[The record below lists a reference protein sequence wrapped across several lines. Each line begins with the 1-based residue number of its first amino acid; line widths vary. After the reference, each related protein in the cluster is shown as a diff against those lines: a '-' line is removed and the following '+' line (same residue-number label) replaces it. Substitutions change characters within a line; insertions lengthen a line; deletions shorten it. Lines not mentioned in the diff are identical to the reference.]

1 MAAISEARGSISIEH
16 NFKVEEIE
24 EGANTNGATSTTPSP
39 NNKRRQKKPPQMSPE
54 NGELNWNCSVC
65 TYTNAALD
73 YKCAMCDAPKSTS
86 TRKSKLTQEKIEA
99 EKFAAQI
106 AVYQD
111 DAAVGA
117 GIEEISKNKNNER
130 KRKPS
135 SATTT
140 PTKPAA
146 TSNNIDEVVVKD
158 DPELQEQLGAPLQTN
173 DNEDENGINANKN
186 KIKEEPTAE
195 EQIKPG
201 KRKQSSPQKQGLIS
215 VKEEFVDPSS
225 FLKVKSEN
233 AIIMPDPRS
242 AEGKNHIIHPMNSNP
257 DQKPLINTV
266 FPPPEFPVPELNLH
280 SYSTG
285 SGTIGGVARTDR
297 NEVVFEQE
305 YEGGWVKMV
314 VARKAKMPG
323 EVSRSTDCYV
333 YAPATNGRGGRG
345 KKLRSSNDLLKWILE
360 NPSYS
365 EHLNPLEINF
375 ENIGKKGGLSFG
387 TKKLIKVVDDIK
399 SGVPLDQIKA
409 SVQCLTNKK
418 GSMVDGD
425 GAPILPAA
433 VSLNQAAS
441 MIPSLVNSTGKFYE
455 YIFP

>member
-24 EGANTNGATSTTPSP
+24 EGVSTNGATSTTPSP

-65 TYTNAALD
+65 TYTNAAQD

-99 EKFAAQI
+99 EKLAAQI

-117 GIEEISKNKNNER
+117 GIDEISKNKNNER

-146 TSNNIDEVVVKD
+146 TSNNIDEVVVKN
-158 DPELQEQLGAPLQTN
+158 DPEIQLGAPLQTN

-195 EQIKPG
+195 EQSKPG

-215 VKEEFVDPSS
+215 VKEE
-225 FLKVKSEN
+225 L
-233 AIIMPDPRS
+233 
-242 AEGKNHIIHPMNSNP
+242 
-257 DQKPLINTV
+257 
-266 FPPPEFPVPELNLH
+266 
-280 SYSTG
+280 
-285 SGTIGGVARTDR
+285 
-297 NEVVFEQE
+297 
-305 YEGGWVKMV
+305 
-314 VARKAKMPG
+314 
-323 EVSRSTDCYV
+323 
-333 YAPATNGRGGRG
+333 
-345 KKLRSSNDLLKWILE
+345 
-360 NPSYS
+360 
-365 EHLNPLEINF
+365 
-375 ENIGKKGGLSFG
+375 
-387 TKKLIKVVDDIK
+387 
-399 SGVPLDQIKA
+399 QI
-409 SVQCLTNKK
+409 
-418 GSMVDGD
+418 
-425 GAPILPAA
+425 
-433 VSLNQAAS
+433 
-441 MIPSLVNSTGKFYE
+441 
-455 YIFP
+455 